1 MDYKFSDKVYEQ
13 ILSETR
19 IDANK
24 LYTPFLPFSL
34 FPLPKSSPFSFP
46 LFFRFSSH
54 CKDVYGIKDD
64 QEIEYIWTKYKE
76 GVTTIM
82 DKKELC

>member
-19 IDANK
+19 IDDNK
-24 LYTPFLPFSL
+24 LYTPFPSL
-34 FPLPKSSPFSFP
+34 LFVFSFSY
-46 LFFRFSSH
+46 FSSH

-76 GVTTIM
+76 GVTTLM
-82 DKKELC
+82 DKKVLC